1 MVNGLVSKMY
11 KHRFN
16 IIAVLFLILGV
27 IFAVENFI
35 VYTRLNYN
43 GRRLDELSIG
53 SLHRGIYIKD
63 NMTYTYGNV
72 GELTGK
78 KSTQIYLVDIGSERN
93 QYMEMLVQQSSF
105 YQKDNDIEKLHTFFP
120 GGYKVLNTS
129 RKVKLYAIVEKNKPL
144 LYDFYKELFN
154 KKSDDLKNVVS
165 KDYVI
170 RVVNPDDYKRNMI
183 GGIFLIILGGI
194 VYAYSHLKNKKER
207 INNDTAK
214 DTENETEPKG
224 LFSRGVLEGRE
235 VLFVELV
242 WEECNI
248 IFKEKSM
255 IERIINALDDVV
267 DESDDFASVQGNAIC
282 TFMFQLEDCTDII
295 FEMWAEK
302 RIKSVGGFYYI
313 SENAYNELY
322 DIWKGKV
329 Y

>member
-1 MVNGLVSKMY
+1 MANGLVSKIY

-16 IIAVLFLILGV
+16 IIVGLFLILGV

-35 VYTRLNYN
+35 VFTNLNYK
-43 GRRLDELSIG
+43 GRRMDELSIG
-53 SLHRGIYIKD
+53 SLHKGIYIKD
-63 NMTYTYGNV
+63 NLSYTYGNV
-72 GELTGK
+72 GELTGRK
-78 KSTQIYLVDIGSERN
+78 LTQIYLVDIGSERN
-93 QYMEMLVQQSSF
+93 QYVEMLVKQSSF

-154 KKSDDLKNVVS
+154 KSDDLKNVVS

-183 GGIFLIILGGI
+183 GGIFMIISGGI
-194 VYAYSHLKNKKER
+194 VYAYAHLKKKKER
-207 INNDTAK
+207 ENDNTAE
-214 DTENETEPKG
+214 DTENETETKG

-235 VLFVELV
+235 VLSVELV
-242 WEECNI
+242 WEEGNI

-255 IERIINALDDVV
+255 IEHIINALDDVV
-267 DESDDFASVQGNAIC
+267 DESDDFATVQGNAIC

>member
-1 MVNGLVSKMY
+1 MANGLVSKMY
-11 KHRFN
+11 RHRFN
-16 IIAVLFLILGV
+16 IIAGLFLILGI

-35 VYTRLNYN
+35 VFTNLNYK
-43 GRRLDELSIG
+43 GRRMDELSIG
-53 SLHRGIYIKD
+53 SLHKGIYIKD

-72 GELTGK
+72 GELTGI

-93 QYMEMLVQQSSF
+93 QYMEMLVKQNSF
-105 YQKDNDIEKLHTFFP
+105 YEKDNDIEKLHTFLP

-129 RKVKLYAIVEKNKPL
+129 SKVKLYAIVEKNKPL

-154 KKSDDLKNVVS
+154 NKSDDLKNVVS

-170 RVVNPDDYKRNMI
+170 RVVNPDDYKRNII
-183 GGIFLIILGGI
+183 GGIFMIISGGI
-194 VYAYSHLKNKKER
+194 VYVYAYLKKKKER
-207 INNDTAK
+207 ENDNIAE

-235 VLFVELV
+235 VLCIELI
-242 WEECNI
+242 WEEGNI

-267 DESDDFASVQGNAIC
+267 DESDDFASVRGNAMC
-282 TFMFQLEDCTDII
+282 TFMFQLDDCTDII
-295 FEMWAEK
+295 FEMWDEK